1 MDLPTIMDLCSSI
14 TDLQPSID
22 DSGDK
27 PRRRSPGKPSTFA
40 SSHTRC
46 ASCVANSCAV
56 QWPAA
61 AIPVEVFEIIT
72 SHLSRAEIKVL
83 RLVCKE
89 FEAKVSSQYFK
100 NVVVPFRS
108 ELYSKLA
115 RDENGALVNPASRL
129 FSNGARIFED
139 FGPHIRRFA
148 LSLELEEE
156 ALSFPPMKPAQEAVS
171 AFWGVYRWPHENYH
185 RYTDL
190 EGLEQTADETEGM
203 RAALR
208 CLTKVSTLGLCC
220 DAGLG
225 FLCGPDQIARNNT
238 IVHPVFQSYIG
249 HRNRSARTKSAP
261 ILTLG
266 EVNEAP
272 KDDKGRPYRPIE
284 RCRLKVLER
293 MVGDAGYTESQIDEA
308 VDLLLDTE
316 GETLNSIAF
325 DERLPS
331 AHFHQVERPGT
342 QLGSN
347 STDTITSVTQV
358 ASAETK
364 SYSLAPASLT
374 RPQKEMLLELEWAHR
389 AMIQSYVLGITDNA
403 TGGHF
408 DNVTTLNIAKIPS
421 SHTYILCR
429 KSFWS
434 ALPNL
439 NSVALGVIAD
449 WRRVSKTAT
458 NSVED
463 VNVTP
468 VAATSNVFHL
478 LSKYIGTQ
486 KNVESL
492 HFEWICGGEFAPSSY
507 QRNQYVLPAPFVE
520 FPEMMA
526 TAAGSRIGT
535 DKRLLR
541 LPHVKHLSLKN
552 CWFAPHILIQ
562 ELRDFALGSLETL
575 ELESVSLSGP
585 PVLSAMD
592 AQAAQ
597 GFPPHL
603 QGNQPANAAAVADPF
618 AANQTILNMMD
629 DTPGPNT
636 AALDPSIS
644 AALVAPKWY
653 SWVGII
659 DQFSPSTKVRLAMAA
674 EGDDAFPQ
682 ANDSD
687 TTSIGSVLPDASR
700 LRVEESYYKLRSL
713 SFKSCG
719 YVILDHP
726 LFTMRNMLPATFL
739 PHFANGGVQPRAELS
754 PLMQQCK
761 DRLLGRVVPF
771 ITPGEDTLLEDVFH
785 MQMGWEGVYEPKIIE
800 HAIADG
806 VEHAGVGRFSG
817 IVESSQ
823 RQAQDWATHL
833 FDL

>member
-1 MDLPTIMDLCSSI
+1 M
-14 TDLQPSID
+14 
-22 DSGDK
+22 
-27 PRRRSPGKPSTFA
+27 
-40 SSHTRC
+40 
-46 ASCVANSCAV
+46 
-56 QWPAA
+56 
-61 AIPVEVFEIIT
+61 FEIIT

-115 RDENGALVNPASRL
+115 RDENGALVNPTSRL
-129 FSNGARIFED
+129 FSSGTRIFED

-156 ALSFPPMKPAQEAVS
+156 ALSFPPMKPAQEAVA

-190 EGLEQTADETEGM
+190 EGLEETADETEGM

-225 FLCGPDQIARNNT
+225 FLCGPDQIARSNT
-238 IVHPVFQSYIG
+238 IIHPVFKSHGGQRGS
-249 HRNRSARTKSAP
+249 RARTKSAP

-266 EVNEAP
+266 EVNEASR
-272 KDDKGRPYRPIE
+272 DEKGRPYRAIE

-293 MVGDAGYTESQIDEA
+293 MMGDAGYTGPQIDEA

-331 AHFHQVERPGT
+331 VHFHQVERPGT
-342 QLGSN
+342 QLGSS
-347 STDTITSVTQV
+347 STDTLISVAQV
-358 ASAETK
+358 ASVETK
-364 SYSLAPASLT
+364 SYALAPASLS

-389 AMIQSYVLGITDNA
+389 AMIQSYILGITDNA
-403 TGGHF
+403 AGGHF
-408 DNVTTLNIAKIPS
+408 DNVTALNIAKIPS

-429 KSFWS
+429 ENFWS

-439 NSVALGVIAD
+439 NSVSLGVIAD
-449 WRRVSKTAT
+449 WRRVSKTASNT
-458 NSVED
+458 VED
-463 VNVTP
+463 TSVSP
-468 VAATSNVFHL
+468 VASISTVFHL
-478 LSKYIGTQ
+478 LSKYISAQ

-526 TAAGSRIGT
+526 TAAGSRVGT
-535 DKRLLR
+535 DQRLLR

-575 ELESVSLSGP
+575 EFESVSLSGP
-585 PVLSAMD
+585 PVLSALD

-597 GFPPHL
+597 GF
-603 QGNQPANAAAVADPF
+603 QGNQLGQAAAIAAAVA
-618 AANQTILNMMD
+618 ANQAILNMMD
-629 DTPGPNT
+629 NTPGPTVTVPPPN
-636 AALDPSIS
+636 ASD
-644 AALVAPKWY
+644 ALVLPKWH
-653 SWVGII
+653 SWAGII
-659 DQFSPSTKVRLAMAA
+659 DQFSPSTKVRFSMAA
-674 EGDDAFPQ
+674 DGDSVAPQ
-682 ANDSD
+682 ANDGN
-687 TTSIGSVLPDASR
+687 TTSVGSVIPDANRLPD
-700 LRVEESYYKLRSL
+700 EESSYKLRSV

-726 LFTMRNMLPATFL
+726 LFTMRNMLPASLL
-739 PHFANGGVQPRAELS
+739 PHFISSGVQPRAELS

-785 MQMGWEGVYEPKIIE
+785 MRMGWEGIYEAKIIE
-800 HAIADG
+800 HALADG

-817 IVESSQ
+817 VVESTPE
-823 RQAQDWATHL
+823 ANTKI
-833 FDL
+833 